1 MTIGIGVL
9 CSTYDSFDD
18 IVGRP
23 RPDALVI
30 VADTMGSTPTDSTR
44 EMHKIYV
51 DERLAIFASGA
62 GHLNVCGE
70 LFSSITTG
78 IGSIPRSEWT
88 HGLIWKSISD
98 SITGYRREKFERERL
113 PDFVWS
119 TQNRVSEIE
128 LREIVAAWQAYEL
141 GAEMLIGTFDA
152 QGQALLYHLGRTESA
167 HGFLHL
173 VPIPGHYTIGS
184 GAYNASLWLHRRDQH
199 LGMSVH
205 RSILHAVEASQFA
218 SSAPTVNSE
227 IEMVIATK
235 DCMAMRSTRDHSED
249 HTEFPIT
256 AILAEVQELAPKS
269 TKEIS
274 FRRLDPRTLKDQP

>member
-1 MTIGIGVL
+1 
-9 CSTYDSFDD
+9 
-18 IVGRP
+18 
-23 RPDALVI
+23 
-30 VADTMGSTPTDSTR
+30 
-44 EMHKIYV
+44 
-51 DERLAIFASGA
+51 
-62 GHLNVCGE
+62 
-70 LFSSITTG
+70 
-78 IGSIPRSEWT
+78 
-88 HGLIWKSISD
+88 
-98 SITGYRREKFERERL
+98 
-113 PDFVWS
+113 
-119 TQNRVSEIE
+119 VSEIE